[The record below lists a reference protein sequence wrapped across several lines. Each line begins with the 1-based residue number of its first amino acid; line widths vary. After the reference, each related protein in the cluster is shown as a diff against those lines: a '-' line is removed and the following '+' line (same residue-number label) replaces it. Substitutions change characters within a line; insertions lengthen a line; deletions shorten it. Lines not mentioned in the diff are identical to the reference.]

1 MIISNNITRGV
12 VFSYCTVFLLCLLY
26 IATKCCLTFY
36 CCFIIFKLK
45 GGANIN
51 TQGKKSTQI
60 FLGVLSGVGVWILG
74 LLMSGRLAFVED
86 MELYPTGKLILAFP
100 IVFAVLCVIIAKYSA
115 RTGKRVYYI
124 SSMVSLLFP
133 LLSMLISTTLGEI
146 SDRGIPVISYAAEFL
161 IMFFMLPYV
170 PMFSISYQ
178 VIDAI
183 DGSMFAMMVCIAVAL
198 AGVIVSV
205 IIYKKE
211 E

>member
-1 MIISNNITRGV
+1 M
-12 VFSYCTVFLLCLLY
+12 
-26 IATKCCLTFY
+26 
-36 CCFIIFKLK
+36 
-45 GGANIN
+45 N

-60 FLGVLSGVGVWILG
+60 FLGVLSGIGVWILG

-100 IVFAVLCVIIAKYSA
+100 IVFAVICVIIAKYSA
-115 RTGKRVYYI
+115 RTGKSVYYI

-133 LLSMLISTTLGEI
+133 LLSVLISTTLGEI
-146 SDRGIPVISYAAEFL
+146 SDRGIPVISDAAEFL

-178 VIDAI
+178 VIDVI

-198 AGVIVSV
+198 AGVPASIKV
-205 IIYKKE
+205 YKDNK
-211 E
+211 